1 MEPYSAI
8 DTVVGWVAALYI
20 WIPVL
25 AVLAVL
31 LGMALF
37 NGVDL
42 RKRSLFYPLL
52 KIKLGQA
59 KQFLVRHPE

>member
-1 MEPYSAI
+1 MEPYGAI
-8 DTVVGWVAALYI
+8 DTVVGWVATLYM
-20 WIPVL
+20 WIPIL

-31 LGMALF
+31 LGLALF

-52 KIKLGQA
+52 KIKIGHV
-59 KQFLVRHPE
+59 KQFLVRRAE